1 MKKTYATYRL
11 SPLCGS
17 QKGRE
22 FSIPARLIRKGSD
35 PILNSVL
42 EPMGWWEKISFKRG
56 DPENNTFIRSK
67 MPYRKRHG
75 SDTEML
81 AE

>member
-42 EPMGWWEKISFKRG
+42 EEKISFKRG